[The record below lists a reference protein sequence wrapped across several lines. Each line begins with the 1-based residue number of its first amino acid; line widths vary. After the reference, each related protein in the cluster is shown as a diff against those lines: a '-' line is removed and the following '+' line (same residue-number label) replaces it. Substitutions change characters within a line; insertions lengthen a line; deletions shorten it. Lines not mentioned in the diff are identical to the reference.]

1 LSIQTNRSLPE
12 ARDVKSGLFFQDKE
26 NSANSWE
33 TCPEA
38 VKSAWNSLHMVW
50 EVTTVRDEG
59 TAQDLWIYEGNQN
72 GLREGDRVRGKE
84 VAISA
89 S

>member
-1 LSIQTNRSLPE
+1 
-12 ARDVKSGLFFQDKE
+12 
-26 NSANSWE
+26 
-33 TCPEA
+33 
-38 VKSAWNSLHMVW
+38 MVW